1 MYQFYY
7 VHEIS
12 MKVDCDM
19 SAHNRNA
26 LNDSCIKFFKTLG
39 NWPTL
44 LAKHY
49 CFHLKSGVTFLLI
62 ATDLETNNNFCQ
74 SMLAI
79 FANA

>member
-12 MKVDCDM
+12 MEVDCDM

-26 LNDSCIKFFKTLG
+26 LYKIFKNLAKLA
-39 NWPTL
+39 TL

-62 ATDLETNNNFCQ
+62 ANDLETNNNFCQ